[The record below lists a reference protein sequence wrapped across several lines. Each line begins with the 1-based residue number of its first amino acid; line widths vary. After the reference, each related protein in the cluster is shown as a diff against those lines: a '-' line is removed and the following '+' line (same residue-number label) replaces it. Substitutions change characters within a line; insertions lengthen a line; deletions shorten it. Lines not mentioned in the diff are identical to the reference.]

1 MSSPNKPPR
10 GSKPPRWRL
19 GLFSRSFLLLASLML
34 VSLGAWLQVFFS
46 MEEGPRATQMAQR
59 VTTAVSI
66 TRSALVYAPTSV
78 RPALLLDLATKESLR
93 VQPREPTDVLV
104 PLPNSNYWNHVAAE
118 IKGRLGSDT
127 QIMWTVNDAAGVWV
141 SFEINKDQ

>member
-1 MSSPNKPPR
+1 
-10 GSKPPRWRL
+10 
-19 GLFSRSFLLLASLML
+19 ML

-93 VQPREPTDVLV
+93 VQPREAPDVLE

-118 IKGRLGSDT
+118 IKNRLGPEDRKSVVEG
-127 QIMWTVNDAAGVWV
+127 QRV
-141 SFEINKDQ
+141 SVRVDLGGLCISKKKKYTKEDKMS